1 MNKHQ
6 IRNYK
11 TIEEYVNDI
20 DDLIVE
26 SMNDIKYIDL
36 DDISCEEY
44 LKQNKDY
51 KKYYAKI
58 RNEYDGE
65 IAINISSNEL
75 VGYIFIKTNKREKG
89 FISPLWVSKKYR
101 NKGIG
106 KKLLKDAIDKYEA
119 IDLVVKKDNKVAL
132 NLYKKYGFVIIG
144 DGNNDKE
151 YWMKLKK

>member
-36 DDISCEEY
+36 DDVSCEEY

-51 KKYYAKI
+51 KKY
-58 RNEYDGE
+58 
-65 IAINISSNEL
+65 L
-75 VGYIFIKTNKREKG
+75 NK
-89 FISPLWVSKKYR
+89 
-101 NKGIG
+101 
-106 KKLLKDAIDKYEA
+106 
-119 IDLVVKKDNKVAL
+119 
-132 NLYKKYGFVIIG
+132 
-144 DGNNDKE
+144 
-151 YWMKLKK
+151 